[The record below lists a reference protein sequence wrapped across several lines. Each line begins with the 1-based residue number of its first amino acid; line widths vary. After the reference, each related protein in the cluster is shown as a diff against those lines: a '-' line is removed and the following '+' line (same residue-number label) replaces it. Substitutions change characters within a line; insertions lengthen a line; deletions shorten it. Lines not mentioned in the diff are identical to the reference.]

1 MEHRGIGG
9 NETLFTVLSL
19 SPEVILDIFVYRLIS
34 PSTKR
39 STLEILTCKL
49 AATEEQRKLKTA
61 FPTLDLFRGWPIIS
75 QRGVLVRFGNV
86 VWVRIL
92 FKASYFNR
100 TKFIMMSCSKNF
112 SSMGDL
118 FSFLGVFAGL
128 FFVQWLDW
136 IFNGAQ
142 PQSLSIK
149 STSPLTNT

>member
-34 PSTKR
+34 PQTKR
-39 STLEILTCKL
+39 STPEIVSCKL
-49 AATEEQRKLKTA
+49 AATEEHRKLKTA
-61 FPTLDLFRGWPIIS
+61 FPTLDLFRGRPIIS

-86 VWVRIL
+86 IWARIL

-118 FSFLGVFAGL
+118 FSFFWRFCGMVFRTVAR
-128 FFVQWLDW
+128 LD
-136 IFNGAQ
+136 I
-142 PQSLSIK
+142 
-149 STSPLTNT
+149 

>member
-61 FPTLDLFRGWPIIS
+61 FPTLDLFRG
-75 QRGVLVRFGNV
+75 
-86 VWVRIL
+86 
-92 FKASYFNR
+92 
-100 TKFIMMSCSKNF
+100 
-112 SSMGDL
+112 
-118 FSFLGVFAGL
+118 
-128 FFVQWLDW
+128 
-136 IFNGAQ
+136 
-142 PQSLSIK
+142 
-149 STSPLTNT
+149 